1 MEANEKRREA
11 ILLLR
16 KYDKMKKEVSLLQL
30 QLSRACTEYGLAT
43 SRWGYTA
50 DMLRRDVAQEQDK
63 RKAS

>member
-30 QLSRACTEYGLAT
+30 QLSRACIDYGRAT
-43 SRWGYTA
+43 GAWGYTA